1 MAAFERIRS
10 GIPAMDQALD
20 NIRLGDNVVWEV
32 SSLDEFRAV
41 AQPFAEQAVR
51 DGRNLLYIRFA
62 EHDPILPPMEG
73 LRIIRVPLSHRFE
86 TFTVEIHN
94 IIEEEGYDAF
104 YVFDCL
110 SELEA
115 AWATDLL
122 MGDFFHL
129 TCPFLFILDTVAYFP
144 VLRGRHSFDAL
155 QKIRDTT
162 QLFLDVFTEETENLT
177 ENTHALQNPAGS
189 GDGSVRGTGIAS
201 MYVRP
206 LKVWRRET
214 EEMLQP
220 HLYDLRTGS
229 FAPGR
234 EGVQMSRYYRQM
246 NRTGAAAVNQT
257 MDSWERFFQRTR
269 IKHENGLDV
278 TQECS
283 RMCNI
288 MLTRDERLRDLIK
301 EHFAP
306 EDYFEVHDRMVGTG
320 MIGGKATGM
329 LLSRKLTENLRP
341 DIYARIEPHDSFY
354 IGSDVFY
361 TYIVDNGFWDLRV
374 KQRTEE
380 GYFALAAEVEKR
392 LLHGSFSASMEA
404 EFRRLLEYY
413 GSDPVIVRS
422 SSILED
428 GFGNAFAGKY
438 ESVFC
443 AGTGTLEERLE
454 TFENAVRTVYA
465 STMGLSALDYRK
477 RRGLEKRDE
486 QMAILVQRVSG
497 SRYENFYMPAA
508 AGVGYSISPYRFS
521 ADHPSEGMLRLVMGL
536 GTAAVDRRT
545 GSYPRMVMLEDPSRN
560 LLTSA
565 SDRHQFSQRLIDAV
579 KFSSGEV
586 EGLDPEYVQ
595 KEIPAYLNRLL
606 LSHDWD
612 AERTFTDRGIDRSI
626 YYVSCDGLVKNRQLM
641 DDMRGILQLL
651 KEAYAYPVDI
661 EYTINIAPDGAYV
674 IDLLQC
680 RPLQQTKEGDAV
692 HVPDLPADRILL
704 ETKSVSMGFSRTYA
718 VDYVVYIDP
727 VNYYHM
733 PYRDKYLVRDALSA
747 VNWKLRGQGKRML
760 LLTPGRI
767 CTSSP
772 ELGVPSAFSDISE
785 FDMIAEISESRA
797 GYVPELSYGSHIFQ
811 DLVEAEILYTAVFE
825 SETTVHFSPG
835 LLEAFPDCT
844 QTFLTGEKDM
854 IDMTGEAAAT
864 DGGGALSEII
874 HVYDVHGSGL
884 TLYYDMSDEHL
895 MVGVN
900 DPE

>member
-1 MAAFERIRS
+1 MAAFEKIKS
-10 GIPAMDQALD
+10 GIPAMDDALHS
-20 NIRLGDNVVWEV
+20 IRLGDNVVWQV

-41 AQPFAEQAVR
+41 AVPFVEQAIR

-62 EHDPILPPMEG
+62 EHEPILPEMEG
-73 LRIIRVPLSHRFE
+73 LRVVHVPLSHRFE

-94 IIEEEGYDAF
+94 IIEKEGYDAF

-144 VLRGRHSFDAL
+144 VIRGRHSFDAIA
-155 QKIRDTT
+155 KIRDTT
-162 QLFLDVFTEETENLT
+162 QLFLDVFPNEDLPST
-177 ENTHALQNPAGS
+177 
-189 GDGSVRGTGIAS
+189 

-206 LKVWRRET
+206 KKVWRRESAT
-214 EEMLQP
+214 MFLP
-220 HLYDLRTGS
+220 HLFEPEKGTFVPETD
-229 FAPGR
+229 
-234 EGVQMSRYYRQM
+234 GVRVSRFYQRM
-246 NRTGAAAVNQT
+246 NRENAAVNQS
-257 MDSWERFFQRTR
+257 MDSWERFFQKTR
-269 IKHENGLDV
+269 IKYESCMDV
-278 TQECS
+278 TEECG
-283 RMCNI
+283 RLCNI
-288 MLTRDERLRDLIK
+288 MLSRDERLRELIK
-301 EHFAP
+301 EHFTP
-306 EDYFEVHDRMVGTG
+306 QDYFDVHDRMVGTG

-341 DIYARIEPHDSFY
+341 DIYSRIEPHDSFY

-380 GYFALAAEVEKR
+380 GYFALA
-392 LLHGSFSASMEA
+392 GEA
-404 EFRRLLEYY
+404 EQKFLSGRFSDAMEEDFRRILEYY

-443 AGTGTLEERLE
+443 AGNGSPEERLE
-454 TFENAVRTVYA
+454 TFEQAIRTVYA
-465 STMGLSALDYRK
+465 STMSLSALDYRK
-477 RRGLEKRDE
+477 RRGLDKRDE

-497 SRYENFYMPAA
+497 SRYEDFYMPCA

-521 ADHPSEGMLRLVMGL
+521 PEHPSEGMLRLVMGL

-545 GSYPRMVMLEDPSRN
+545 GSYPRMVMMEDPTKVT
-560 LLTSA
+560 LTSS
-565 SDRHQFSQRLIDAV
+565 SDKHQFSQRLVDAV
-579 KFSSGEV
+579 RFASGEV
-586 EGLDPEYVQ
+586 EGLDPEFVR
-595 KEIPAYLNRLL
+595 KEIPAYLTRLL

-612 AERTFTDRGIDRSI
+612 AERIFTDRGENRQIF
-626 YYVSCDGLVKNRQLM
+626 YVSCDGLVRNRQLM
-641 DDMRGILQLL
+641 DDMRGILHLL
-651 KEAYAYPVDI
+651 KEAYVYPVDI
-661 EYTINIAPDGAYV
+661 EYTINVAPSGDYV

-692 HVPDLPADRILL
+692 VVPQVTSDRILL
-704 ETKSVSMGFSRTYA
+704 ETKGVSMGFSRTFP
-718 VDYVVYIDP
+718 VDLVVYIDP
-727 VNYYHM
+727 IRYYEM
-733 PYRDKYLVRDALSA
+733 PYRDKFRVRDLLSA

-767 CTSSP
+767 CTSSA
-772 ELGVPSAFSDISE
+772 ELGVPSAFADISE
-785 FDMIAEISESRA
+785 FDMIAEISETRA

-825 SETTVHFSPG
+825 TQTTLHFSPS
-835 LLEAFPDCT
+835 LLQPFAASLSAYAKD
-844 QTFLTGEKDM
+844 TGEL
-854 IDMTGEAAAT
+854 E
-864 DGGGALSEII
+864 GAENILQ
-874 HVYDVHGSGL
+874 VYNTEHSGL
-884 TLYYDMSDEHL
+884 TLYYDMSQEHL
-895 MVGVN
+895 QVSFDTCGHRRVPANMY
-900 DPE
+900 D